1 MTRTVISIDQE
12 LYERA
17 REHAQALGVSFAELV
32 RTLLVEKLRAD
43 RPKVDPSIVF
53 DLGSSE
59 EETDIARDKDRLLGE
74 AVWAEH
80 LRKTGQSPK
89 K

>member
-17 REHAQALGVSFAELV
+17 RERAETQGVSFAEFV
-32 RTLLVEKLRAD
+32 RILLIANLRED
-43 RPKVDPSIVF
+43 RPRVDPSIVF
-53 DLGSSE
+53 DLGSSG

-74 AVWAEH
+74 AVWAQH
-80 LRKTGQSPK
+80 LRKTGQSDDR
-89 K
+89 